1 MFLLTTECFIYRD
14 QILEFKIPNLI
25 KIFNKSI
32 LYRKHYD

>member
-25 KIFNKSI
+25 KYSTKLFY
-32 LYRKHYD
+32 L